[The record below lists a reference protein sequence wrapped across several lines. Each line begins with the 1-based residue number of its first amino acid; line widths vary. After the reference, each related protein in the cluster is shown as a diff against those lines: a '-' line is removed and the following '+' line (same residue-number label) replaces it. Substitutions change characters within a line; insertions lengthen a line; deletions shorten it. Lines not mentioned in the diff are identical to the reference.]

1 MGRRAAGEAGRGQ
14 EETFQMEGDT
24 YPTEGAAAPRPP
36 GPCHACRHPQPV
48 TPVVR
53 GPMPP
58 CCASGPGKQGSNIPA
73 CPLASVGV
81 AVTRVGA
88 TGACMLPPHRDK
100 SGRGSPRPSQLCA
113 TGLLQAHVRH
123 TLRASSQA
131 AAQSSPSSL
140 GRWGAPSPVSPL
152 RRGGWGWEGPPIAQT
167 RFVCVCVCVCV

>member
-1 MGRRAAGEAGRGQ
+1 
-14 EETFQMEGDT
+14 MEGDT

-88 TGACMLPPHRDK
+88 TGACMLPPQAWTHLHVLF
-100 SGRGSPRPSQLCA
+100 SVASHGC
-113 TGLLQAHVRH
+113 LL
-123 TLRASSQA
+123 
-131 AAQSSPSSL
+131 
-140 GRWGAPSPVSPL
+140 
-152 RRGGWGWEGPPIAQT
+152 
-167 RFVCVCVCVCV
+167 